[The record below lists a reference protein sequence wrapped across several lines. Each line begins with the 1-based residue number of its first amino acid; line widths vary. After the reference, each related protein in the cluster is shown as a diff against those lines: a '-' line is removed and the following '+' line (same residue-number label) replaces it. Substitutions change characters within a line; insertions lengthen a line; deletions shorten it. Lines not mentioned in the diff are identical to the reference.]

1 MPTKTYSLKASTIEA
16 INDLAEKTVRTQ
28 GAIIDIAV
36 ADLAAK
42 SVAADGGVDLP
53 VVTLPA
59 RIRNP
64 RKMTG
69 RKKMPVITGVSRGP
83 KGLVN

>member
-42 SVAADGGVDLP
+42 SLAADGGV
-53 VVTLPA
+53 A
-59 RIRNP
+59 RSRN
-64 RKMTG
+64 
-69 RKKMPVITGVSRGP
+69 
-83 KGLVN
+83 

>member
-1 MPTKTYSLKASTIEA
+1 MPTKTYSLKAETIKT
-16 INDLAEKTVRTQ
+16 INDLADKTIRTQ

-53 VVTLPA
+53 VVVRPV
-59 RIRNP
+59 RKP
-64 RKMTG
+64 RKVAR
-69 RKKMPVITGVSRGP
+69 RKQLTSIQGVT
-83 KGLVN
+83 KGMVN